1 MSFGL
6 NSRKNRNCSKLS
18 ENWISEVK

>member
-6 NSRKNRNCSKLS
+6 NSHKNRNCSKLS